1 MQPAL
6 QEKKEKKETE
16 DSSSETE
23 DTTKDLARRYP
34 GCVFNY
40 SMGLEDDDDEGF
52 WFDFMADC
60 GEYHS
65 KEARIIDRIERLNSC
80 SFNYASR

>member
-16 DSSSETE
+16 ESSSKAG
-23 DTTKDLARRYP
+23 DTTMDLARRYP

-40 SMGLEDDDDEGF
+40 SMELKDDDDEGF

-60 GEYHS
+60 GEYHFKGS
-65 KEARIIDRIERLNSC
+65 KN
-80 SFNYASR
+80 N